1 MPSESYRLDAAPS
14 PTGWL
19 NATLIRWGL
28 AEAPVNPMRRVVVL
42 WSHGFAETAIWVGE
56 TELGRFA
63 DAALLR
69 RGVTFTLDDKTNL
82 RVMLMGNR
90 LAVTRNGK
98 PLARIGDPQPS
109 INFGVDFLYFCALF
123 YGIPGLLFL
132 LLHNPDLGLG
142 GSNLLTGAVLAA
154 IAYWASRSP
163 LPALWVGAAAI
174 VARTVFALRTVGSPA
189 YGTPQWTASIAVSV
203 SATLLAIGLLI
214 PVVWAAVVATLAKI
228 REA

>member
-1 MPSESYRLDAAPS
+1 MPSESYRLDAAPP
-14 PTGWL
+14 PTDWF
-19 NATLIRWGL
+19 NATLIRWGFI
-28 AEAPVNPMRRVVVL
+28 EAPVNPMRRVVVI
-42 WSHGFAETAIWVGE
+42 WSHGFAETAVWMGE

-90 LAVTRNGK
+90 LVITRNGK

-132 LLHNPDLGLG
+132 FLHNPDLGLG
-142 GSNLLTGAVLAA
+142 GWNILTGAVLAA
-154 IAYWASRSP
+154 IAVWASRRP

-174 VARTVFALRTVGSPA
+174 VGRMVFSLRTVGSPA
-189 YGTPQWTASIAVSV
+189 YGTPQWAASVAVSV
-203 SATLLAIGLLI
+203 SATLLAIILLI
-214 PVVWAAVVATLAKI
+214 PVVRAAVVATLAKI